1 MHTSSTPTSPI
12 VPGYVDVS
20 GGEAILQSSTDSTP
34 KRESHRFYLED
45 GNLELELDDGTLY
58 NVHRYFFKKYAPA
71 FGELYLDGATEK
83 PVRVPKVASLDLDR
97 YFEPGSCDIC
107 TVEEWTSI
115 LRLATAWSVPS
126 LRQLAIRKIEPKA
139 TPVDKIVIARE
150 FDLGEK
156 WLLPAFT
163 DICSAPHW
171 LDYED
176 AQRLDM
182 RTVVELARIREGSR
196 AAARGT
202 LDVEM
207 AVGASNVLFPNGDPF
222 SRADDTAS
230 SSAASLRT
238 SPSPSSSPDLSAH
251 ETATATPSSANGP
264 IPLWDSTLPALQGQ
278 RIPTPDELQPLSPP
292 QRLGLVESLA
302 LLTLQNAEL
311 AEEAKAWDSPLDR
324 VQFALRLETRIATET
339 SLVALYHRAWRQRRV
354 AQIFSGLAMNTAETQ
369 NRTLLADDYGFDHAS
384 VVSAVLIHLAR
395 IVVANHLARM
405 PQQNHGS
412 ATDARERIR
421 VITESGS
428 YKYVSRK
435 LMQ

>member
-12 VPGYVDVS
+12 APGYVDVS
-20 GGEAILQSSTDSTP
+20 GGEAILQSPADSTQ
-34 KRESHRFYLED
+34 KRKSPRFYLED

-58 NVHRYFFKKYAPA
+58 QIHRYFFKKYAPA
-71 FGELYLDGATEK
+71 FVELYLDGATEK

-97 YFEPGSCDIC
+97 YFEPGKCDIC
-107 TVEEWTSI
+107 SVEEWTSI

-126 LRQLAIRKIEPKA
+126 LRQLAIREIEPKA

-150 FDLGEK
+150 FDLGET
-156 WLLPAFT
+156 WLLPAYT
-163 DICSAPHW
+163 AICSAPHW

-182 RTVVELARIREGSR
+182 RTVVELACIREGSR
-196 AAARGT
+196 AAGT

-238 SPSPSSSPDLSAH
+238 SPSPSPSPDLSAH
-251 ETATATPSSANGP
+251 ETATATPSLASGP
-264 IPLWDSTLPALQGQ
+264 IPLRDSTLPALQGQ
-278 RIPTPDELQPLSPP
+278 RIPTPDEPQPLSPLQP
-292 QRLGLVESLA
+292 LGLVELLA

-369 NRTLLADDYGFDHAS
+369 NRTLLAEDYDFDHAS
-384 VVSAVLIHLAR
+384 AVSAVLIHLAR

-405 PQQNHGS
+405 PQQDSGIV
-412 ATDARERIR
+412 TDARESIR
-421 VITESGS
+421 VRTEAGS